1 MSTPNHILSP
11 AFKNTKVAKKP
22 SAYRADEQNLEN
34 IKTKMVKGLE
44 TKPAV
49 EDEFLTWGNQQ
60 PFIKNAIA
68 KSVERIRDN
77 NNILQLLPDIKQ
89 AIEIIIG
96 GVLSPKDFTSVQL
109 TYSTNSDYFDDKS
122 AALLLHIENHFNSS
136 YKLKPM
142 LPVMLEDI
150 LSKTGSFP
158 LAVLPE
164 TSVDFLINSDV
175 RVTMES
181 LGNTYTPSGK
191 LKNIGILANAKT
203 NNLPVER
210 SIIDILNEVST
221 ENFNVSTEEWDGNI
235 GSSLLQLTVTD
246 NYDILKMPTL
256 TRKAS
261 SQAQLSRVNSLV
273 GRLNTVAKKTLHY
286 SSEAIV
292 QVTPEDHKR
301 TIQESKD
308 LMRLYP
314 ERVYN
319 QVPVQRVKTKST
331 LEKPTMGHPLV
342 LKLPTEAVIPVFVPS
357 DPSDHIGYF
366 IALDATGNPVRLSE
380 LDNIYRMLSVTSNAN
395 PNMTNIT
402 SYLIQNA
409 ANQMN
414 PQNLNSATGREM
426 WEAYNQTIP
435 IYTQLVESELL
446 DRLERGVVGAGVTLG
461 KIDDVYRIM
470 LARALMN
477 KKTQLLYLPASL
489 LGYLAID
496 YDEFGLGKTLL
507 DDSKLLAALR
517 SMQLLV
523 NSMASSKNA
532 ITRRILKA
540 AIDPAEKNP
549 QKAEEIIIHEFVKG
563 TMAEYPL
570 TNSPVD
576 QINYLQRAGIQVEF
590 EEHPRLPN
598 TQVSVDYLD
607 NNYKQI
613 DTDFDEFL
621 KNQHSQ
627 ALGLSPEVVEGAGR
641 SDFATQAIFQNII
654 TTRRIKI
661 ISDKFCNALS
671 DFVRKYVYNS
681 QILMDKLIAE
691 VKQNEWSFKNQFG
704 ESLSDEEIATYFVS
718 TINVSLPTP
727 DLKTLEEQKE
737 AYETYKA
744 MVEEVINVLYSEE
757 YLTEDMLGKIGESGY
772 IDSVKKFAT
781 SKYLR
786 EWLQENGIMTEMFD
800 LLMRGKDGKP
810 LVNFL
815 EDHEEYMTTF
825 SEVFLPLAEKRLG
838 RKSANDKKMEAIE
851 EKFGGGDEYGGS
863 DDYGSD
869 DSSGDGDDFDD
880 EGGEEGDGMDDF
892 DMGDEGE
899 GGDDDLDDLGD
910 MDELSEDGME
920 EDESESDKDDDF

>member
-1 MSTPNHILSP
+1 MSASNHVLSTAFTPS
-11 AFKNTKVAKKP
+11 KKP
-22 SAYRADEQNLEN
+22 SAYKRNEITLETV
-34 IKTKMVKGLE
+34 KSKLVKGQE
-44 TKPAV
+44 TKQAA
-49 EDEFLTWGNQQ
+49 EDEYLNWNAQQ
-60 PFIKNAIA
+60 PFIKNAISR
-68 KSVERIRDN
+68 SVERIRDN
-77 NNILQLLPDIKQ
+77 SNILQLLPDIKQ

-96 GVLSPKDFTSVQL
+96 GVLSPKDFTTVQL
-109 TYSTNSDYFDDKS
+109 TYNTTNDIFDDKS

-150 LSKTGSFP
+150 LAKTGSYP

-164 TSVDFLINSDV
+164 TSVDYLINSDV

-181 LGNTYTPSGK
+181 LANTYTNNGR
-191 LKNIGILANAKT
+191 LKNIGILASSRK
-203 NNLPVER
+203 NNHIEER
-210 SIIDILNEVST
+210 SIVDIFNEASV
-221 ENFNVSTEEWDGNI
+221 ENFTVNTNEFDDVISNE
-235 GSSLLQLTVTD
+235 SLKLTVTD

-256 TRKAS
+256 ARKTS
-261 SQAQLSRVNSLV
+261 AQIQQSRVNALS
-273 GRLNTVAKKTLHY
+273 GRLMGVGKKTIHY
-286 SSEAIV
+286 SSEAMV
-292 QVTPEDHKR
+292 AVKPEDYKR
-301 TIQESKD
+301 SVKESQD
-308 LMRLYP
+308 LLKLYP

-331 LEKPTMGHPLV
+331 LEKPTMGHPLI
-342 LKLPTEAVIPVFVPS
+342 LKLPTESVIPVFTPG

-366 IALDATGNPVRLSE
+366 VALDNTGNPVRLTE
-380 LDNIYRMLSVTSNAN
+380 LENIYRMLSVSSNSNGAAVGVA
-395 PNMTNIT
+395 
-402 SYLIQNA
+402 SYLLNNA
-409 ANQMN
+409 ANQFN
-414 PQNLNSATGREM
+414 PQNANFSNINEIMR
-426 WEAYNQTIP
+426 AYEQSIP
-435 IYTQLVESELL
+435 IYTQLVETELM
-446 DRLERGVVGAGVTLG
+446 DRLERGAVGAGVSLA

-470 LARALMN
+470 LARAFMN
-477 KKTQLLYLPASL
+477 KRTQLLYLPASL

-496 YDEFGLGKTLL
+496 FDEYGLGKTLL
-507 DDSKLLAALR
+507 DDSKTLAALR
-517 SMQLLV
+517 SMQLFV
-523 NSMASSKNA
+523 NSMASAKNA

-654 TTRRIKI
+654 TTRRIKL
-661 ISDKFCNALS
+661 ISDKFCDSLS

-691 VKQNEWSFKNQFG
+691 VKQNEWTFKNQFG
-704 ESLSDEEIATYFVS
+704 EAMSPEEVATLFVAS
-718 TINVSLPTP
+718 VTVTLPTP
-727 DLKTLEEQKE
+727 DLKTLEEQSQAYRSYKE
-737 AYETYKA
+737 LA
-744 MVEEVINVLYSEE
+744 EEAINVLFSEE
-757 YLTEDMLGKIGESGY
+757 FLTEEVLGKLGESGY
-772 IDSVKKFAT
+772 IDAAKKFAL

-800 LLMRGKDGKP
+800 LLLRGKDGKP
-810 LVNFL
+810 LVNL
-815 EDHEEYMTTF
+815 LNEHEDFMTTI

-838 RKSANDKKMEAIE
+838 RKDANDKLMEKLE
-851 EKFGGGDEYGGS
+851 EKFGES

-869 DSSGDGDDFDD
+869 DYSSDDSGSDDGDDFGDEGGDD
-880 EGGEEGDGMDDF
+880 EFGMDDEEGGEE
-892 DMGDEGE
+892 
-899 GGDDDLDDLGD
+899 DLDDLGD
-910 MDELSEDGME
+910 IDGLDEETGD
-920 EDESESDKDDDF
+920 DESEDEEKEEGF